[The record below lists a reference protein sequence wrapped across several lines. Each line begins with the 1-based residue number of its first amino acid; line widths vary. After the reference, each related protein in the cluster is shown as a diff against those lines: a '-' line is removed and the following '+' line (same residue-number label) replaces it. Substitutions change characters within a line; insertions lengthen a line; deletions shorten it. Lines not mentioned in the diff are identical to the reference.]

1 MLCYTNQIMRGYRY
15 GKWEVREKEESFD
28 GEERF
33 YKPSFGIASF
43 SAPIFIFLFN
53 NRFSSIR
60 KASW

>member
-1 MLCYTNQIMRGYRY
+1 MRGYRY

-60 KASW
+60 KASG

>member
-1 MLCYTNQIMRGYRY
+1 MRGYRY

-43 SAPIFIFLFN
+43 FCSNLHL
-53 NRFSSIR
+53 SVQ
-60 KASW
+60 